1 MRTVQERWSLR
12 GRAAVV
18 TGATEGIGRAV
29 AEEMLRLGARVLVV
43 ARDEARLAER
53 VDGWRAEGLDAGGIA
68 ADVAERGA
76 AARIVAEAERL
87 GGGIDL
93 LVNNAGTNIRKRTD
107 EYTDD
112 EYDRLLRTN
121 LTSAFDLCR
130 AAYPLLK
137 RSPAAAVVNVASVA
151 ALTSVGTGAPY
162 AMTKAALVHLTR
174 YLAVEWAADGIRVN
188 AVAPWYIRTPLA
200 APVLADP
207 DRLARILSRT
217 PMGRVGEPEEVSALV
232 AFLCMPGS
240 SYVTG
245 QVVSVDGGFTS
256 YGL

>member
-1 MRTVQERWSLR
+1 MQERWSLR
-12 GRAAVV
+12 GRVAVV

-29 AEEMLRLGARVLVV
+29 ADEMLRLGARVLVV
-43 ARDEARLAER
+43 ARNEARLAER
-53 VDGWRAEGLDAGGIA
+53 VDAWRAERLAADGIA
-68 ADVAERGA
+68 ADVADPGA

-87 GGGIDL
+87 AGGIDI

-107 EYTDD
+107 EYTDE

-121 LTSAFDLCR
+121 LTSAFGLCR

-137 RSPAAAVVNVASVA
+137 RSQAASVVNVASVA

-162 AMTKAALVHLTR
+162 AMTKAAMVHLTR
-174 YLAVEWAADGIRVN
+174 YLAVEWAPEGIRVN

-200 APVLADP
+200 EPVLSDP
-207 DRLARILSRT
+207 ERLSRVLSRT

-232 AFLCMPGS
+232 AFLCMPGAA
-240 SYVTG
+240 YVTG
-245 QVVSVDGGFTS
+245 QIVAVDGGFTS
-256 YGL
+256 FGL